1 MKKIGFLVALLLI
14 LVNCSKDKDI
24 NVNSEIT
31 VKNLK
36 FDIIPQKENL
46 IVYELDKTLNITGN
60 VEKSINLKNN
70 KIWYRTRITE
80 SSNNQK
86 DGIENTNNVYQEYT
100 LPANNEFSLNVKTK
114 SYGEYNYNI
123 QFKDEFGKESEIYE
137 FTIQVKNKVFSI
149 KQIDGVLTNI
159 YQGQDAT
166 FISSV
171 EKEESGNQSN
181 NSNEDKYKIKF
192 LEFDPQDIELEKS
205 SISLNGKA
213 MKLNV
218 EEEFKAINNSIVVN
232 SFHYGDVKLVYE
244 VWNTQN
250 PSAKQV
256 KETTINIKRATIT
269 ADLRIDKTKIITET
283 PFTIQGKVNSLSRGG
298 KIFYKSW
305 VEKKGMIVSFPVP
318 HFVYEKSNNI
328 TSTNEIWQEK
338 TLVDNDFSITEK
350 PNKEVGI
357 YVYHLLFRD
366 EFGNES
372 QKITYEIQVV
382 PPIVVHKAQIDISRV
397 KDGSEN
403 GNFYLTIKAESL
415 SVDAKL
421 TRAVINLNKKTYSI
435 ERFGKNYSVT
445 IRGWLMNED
454 SWDLY
459 NSIQAERKYVAC
471 DYKAR
476 LSIEW
481 NINETDKTK
490 FNSIKGELINKF
502 RDDYFDMTVWN
513 DKGQSITQKVPI
525 IDLGQLL

>member
-171 EKEESGNQSN
+171 EKEENGNQSN

-192 LEFDPQDIELEKS
+192 
-205 SISLNGKA
+205 
-213 MKLNV
+213 
-218 EEEFKAINNSIVVN
+218 
-232 SFHYGDVKLVYE
+232 
-244 VWNTQN
+244 
-250 PSAKQV
+250 
-256 KETTINIKRATIT
+256 
-269 ADLRIDKTKIITET
+269 
-283 PFTIQGKVNSLSRGG
+283 
-298 KIFYKSW
+298 
-305 VEKKGMIVSFPVP
+305 
-318 HFVYEKSNNI
+318 
-328 TSTNEIWQEK
+328 
-338 TLVDNDFSITEK
+338 
-350 PNKEVGI
+350 
-357 YVYHLLFRD
+357 
-366 EFGNES
+366 
-372 QKITYEIQVV
+372 
-382 PPIVVHKAQIDISRV
+382 
-397 KDGSEN
+397 
-403 GNFYLTIKAESL
+403 
-415 SVDAKL
+415 
-421 TRAVINLNKKTYSI
+421 
-435 ERFGKNYSVT
+435 
-445 IRGWLMNED
+445 
-454 SWDLY
+454 
-459 NSIQAERKYVAC
+459 
-471 DYKAR
+471 
-476 LSIEW
+476 
-481 NINETDKTK
+481 
-490 FNSIKGELINKF
+490 
-502 RDDYFDMTVWN
+502 
-513 DKGQSITQKVPI
+513 
-525 IDLGQLL
+525 